1 MWEDLPTEI
10 WREVVTRR
18 QRYEELRKKLAD
30 GEVRTINDFVTLNLD
45 LRQFAQDVIQNC
57 EGPDFLMAFWQAI
70 ITITILY
77 PTGGSGAFIFT
88 ALNIL
93 ALVQKPLSECANS
106 VLLPLAGAII
116 GLSFA
121 WAGNAQALLQTS
133 EIEDVADKAP
143 GGLVEYAYVYQTAI
157 LLILIALVGWTI
169 AGLSVFDSFW
179 PAPARTRCYFAARAS
194 LFGLSSLALRERWH
208 VVLGAQWMLL
218 IRREI
223 KRSKGDQEKRKQ

>member
-1 MWEDLPTEI
+1 MSL
-10 WREVVTRR
+10 
-18 QRYEELRKKLAD
+18 QF
-30 GEVRTINDFVTLNLD
+30 INY
-45 LRQFAQDVIQNC
+45 
-57 EGPDFLMAFWQAI
+57 WQW
-70 ITITILY
+70 LFK
-77 PTGGSGAFIFT
+77 GSGGRSGLRRLFDRWLLLHVT
-88 ALNIL
+88 VGVGL
-93 ALVQKPLSECANS
+93 ATLVQKPLTECANS

-133 EIEDVADKAP
+133 EIEDVADRHQ

-157 LLILIALVGWTI
+157 LLILITLVGWTI
-169 AGLSVFDSFW
+169 AGLSVFDSRW
-179 PAPARTRCYFAARAS
+179 PTPGRTYWYCAAKTC
-194 LFGLSSLALRERWH
+194 LFGLSSLALRECWH